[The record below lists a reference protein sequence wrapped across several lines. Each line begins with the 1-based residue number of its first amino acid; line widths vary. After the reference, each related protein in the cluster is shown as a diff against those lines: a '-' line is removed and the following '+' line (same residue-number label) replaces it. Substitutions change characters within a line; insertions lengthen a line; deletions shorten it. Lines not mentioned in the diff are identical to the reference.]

1 MPGESRLFP
10 LTPTATVRN
19 AAHQH
24 KMALWQELG
33 LPTPICMLYMFHMC
47 AGSHAC
53 VCTCMWSPEFYI
65 GCLPWFFSTP
75 NFKLFSLKKKKTK
88 LKHESTP
95 ETWGLF
101 CFVYLSNR
109 LALEYARLLH
119 WRKLIIVLPAAMSF
133 KSLLGYGWD
142 FVSTPRSLSCIS
154 VWLELVWVLCMQPQP
169 LDGHLLCLS

>member
-1 MPGESRLFP
+1 MQSSLYVVFKHPVCHTQRFLVTSENFNSPDGYSSIWLKNIFLFLKNNSCNIFIIFFP
-10 LTPTATVRN
+10 LPQLLLDSSLLQTSSCF
-19 AAHQH
+19 
-24 KMALWQELG
+24 L
-33 LPTPICMLYMFHMC
+33 
-47 AGSHAC
+47 
-53 VCTCMWSPEFYI
+53 
-65 GCLPWFFSTP
+65 
-75 NFKLFSLKKKKTK
+75 LKKKKTK

-95 ETWGLF
+95 ETWSLF
-101 CFVYLSNR
+101 CFVYLGNR

-142 FVSTPRSLSCIS
+142 FVSTPCSLSCIS